1 MQTAHS
7 AGVSLGWAVVTH
19 PFHPRRGQRFRV
31 LKARRYR
38 GQATLIL
45 EGGECG
51 AFSILEDWT
60 DRAVPEAAGATCLF
74 SVLALLELIQLVPQL
89 KASREP
95 VLHHRKGVDRCQ

>member
-1 MQTAHS
+1 M
-7 AGVSLGWAVVTH
+7 GWAIITH

-38 GQATLIL
+38 GEATLIL

-60 DRAVPEAAGATCLF
+60 DKALPTGGAAHLLSAP
-74 SVLALLELIQLVPQL
+74 ALLDLVQLVQRL
-89 KASREP
+89 KGPGVPASANQ
-95 VLHHRKGVDRCQ
+95 KGVDRCA